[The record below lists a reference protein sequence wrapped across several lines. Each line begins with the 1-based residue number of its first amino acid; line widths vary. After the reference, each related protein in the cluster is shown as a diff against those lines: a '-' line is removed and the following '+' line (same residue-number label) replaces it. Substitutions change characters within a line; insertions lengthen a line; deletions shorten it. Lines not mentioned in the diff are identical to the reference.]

1 MINEIRQEINLSP
14 ELEKKIKW
22 AIQYS
27 CVKVKLQKGAL
38 IRLEPTNLAYIQP
51 HRIEI
56 NGYTFLFLNGKDV
69 FYINSYE
76 KEYKF
81 SELSSLLKNAY
92 LG

>member
-27 CVKVKLQKGAL
+27 SVKVKLQKGAL
-38 IRLEPTNLAYIQP
+38 IKLEPTNLAYVQP

>member
-38 IRLEPTNLAYIQP
+38 IRLEPTNLAYVQP

>member
-27 CVKVKLQKGAL
+27 YVKVKVQKGAL
-38 IRLEPTNLAYIQP
+38 IRLEPTNLAYVQP

>member
-1 MINEIRQEINLSP
+1 MINEIRQEINLNH

-27 CVKVKLQKGAL
+27 SVKVKVQKGAL
-38 IRLEPTNLAYIQP
+38 IRLEPTNLAYVQP

-56 NGYTFLFLNGKDV
+56 NGYTFLFLNVKDV

-81 SELSSLLKNAY
+81 SELSSLLKNSY
-92 LG
+92 FG

>member
-27 CVKVKLQKGAL
+27 SVKVKVQKGAL
-38 IRLEPTNLAYIQP
+38 IRLEPTNLAYVQP

-56 NGYTFLFLNGKDV
+56 NGYTFLFLNGKDY
-69 FYINSYE
+69 FFINSYE
-76 KEYKF
+76 NQFPF
-81 SELSSLLKNAY
+81 SELSSQLKQAY

>member
-1 MINEIRQEINLSP
+1 M
-14 ELEKKIKW
+14 
-22 AIQYS
+22 
-27 CVKVKLQKGAL
+27 QKGAL
-38 IRLEPTNLAYIQP
+38 IRLEPTNLAYVQP

>member
-27 CVKVKLQKGAL
+27 SVKVKVQKGAL
-38 IRLEPTNLAYIQP
+38 IRLEPTNLAYVQP

-56 NGYTFLFLNGKDV
+56 NGYTFL
-69 FYINSYE
+69 
-76 KEYKF
+76 
-81 SELSSLLKNAY
+81 
-92 LG
+92 

>member
-27 CVKVKLQKGAL
+27 SVKVKLQKGAL
-38 IRLEPTNLAYIQP
+38 IKLEPTNRAYVQP

>member
-38 IRLEPTNLAYIQP
+38 IRLEPTNMAYLEP
-51 HRIEI
+51 HKIEI
-56 NGYTFLFLNGKDV
+56 NNYVFLFLNGKDY
-69 FYINSYE
+69 FFLNSYE
-76 KEYKF
+76 NQFPF
-81 SELSSLLKNAY
+81 SELSSQLKHAY

>member
-27 CVKVKLQKGAL
+27 SVKVKLQKGAS
-38 IRLEPTNLAYIQP
+38 IKLEPTNLAYVQP

>member
-27 CVKVKLQKGAL
+27 SVKVKLQKGAL
-38 IRLEPTNLAYIQP
+38 IRLEPTNLAYVQP

-76 KEYKF
+76 TEYKF